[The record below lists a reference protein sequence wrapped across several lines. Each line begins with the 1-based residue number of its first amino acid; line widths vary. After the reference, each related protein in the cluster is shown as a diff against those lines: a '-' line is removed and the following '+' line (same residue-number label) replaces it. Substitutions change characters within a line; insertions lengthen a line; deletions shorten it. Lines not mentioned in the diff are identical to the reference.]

1 VYIAVFIKKA
11 LHLFIQPYIIIAA
24 ISSYASGYSL
34 LHKNMN
40 IIQIAWKNIFYK
52 PLSALF
58 TVLLFGLGVGLAVF
72 LLLLNTQLQNNFE
85 KNLAGIDLVVG
96 AKGSPLQLILS
107 GMFHIDSPT
116 GNIKLQ
122 AAKPF
127 LNPKHPFIKK
137 AVPISLGDTYKSF
150 RIVGTSSDFVP
161 LYQGVLKE
169 GVAFSHDFEVN
180 IGASV
185 AATLGLKLGATFKSS
200 HGFVMDDDLVHSDAS
215 DFKVTGIFQPTGT
228 VLDQLIITK
237 TESIWAVHDH
247 HEADE
252 HSDQHPEHPSET
264 TVTPDSLRQITALLL
279 EFKGRNIQSLNMQ
292 RNINEN
298 TDMQAATPAI
308 EITRLYTLLGVGA
321 EALTWIAN
329 VILLVSGL
337 SVFFS
342 LLQSMKER
350 KYELALMR
358 VAGASRSKLL
368 GLTVTEG
375 ILLSFLGGMLG
386 ILMGHAG
393 MAVAAKFLESN
404 YRYGFTGW
412 VWLQEEAG
420 LMLAVG
426 CIGFLAA
433 LLPALQAY
441 KTDISKILTK

>member
-1 VYIAVFIKKA
+1 
-11 LHLFIQPYIIIAA
+11 
-24 ISSYASGYSL
+24 
-34 LHKNMN
+34 MT

-72 LLLLNTQLQNNFE
+72 LLLLNTQLQHNFE

-116 GNIKLQ
+116 GNINLQ

-150 RIVGTSSDFVP
+150 RIVGTNSDFID
-161 LYQGVLKE
+161 LYKGILRE
-169 GVAFSHDFEVN
+169 GALFTHNFEVN
-180 IGASV
+180 IGAGV
-185 AATLGLKLGATFKSS
+185 AATLGLKLGDSFKSS
-200 HGFVMDDDLVHSDAS
+200 HGFVMDDDLVHADAS
-215 DFKVTGIFQPTGT
+215 DFKVIGIFQPTGT
-228 VLDQLIITK
+228 VLDQLIVTK

-247 HEADE
+247 HEAHE
-252 HSDQHPEHPSET
+252 NAAI
-264 TVTPDSLRQITALLL
+264 PDSLRQITALLL
-279 EFKGRNIQSLNMQ
+279 QFKGRNVQTLNMQ

-321 EALTWIAN
+321 EVLGWIAN
-329 VILLVSGL
+329 VILLVAGL

-368 GLTVTEG
+368 SLTVTEG
-375 ILLSFLGGMLG
+375 ILLAFLGGIIG

-404 YRYGFTGW
+404 YRYGFSGW
-412 VWLQEEAG
+412 VWLREEAWLLG
-420 LMLAVG
+420 AVG
-426 CIGFLAA
+426 CMGLLSA
-433 LLPALQAY
+433 LLPAFQAY
-441 KTDISKILTK
+441 KTDISKNLVT

>member
-1 VYIAVFIKKA
+1 MTIT
-11 LHLFIQPYIIIAA
+11 
-24 ISSYASGYSL
+24 
-34 LHKNMN
+34 
-40 IIQIAWKNIFYK
+40 QIAWKNIFYK

-58 TVLLFGLGVGLAVF
+58 TVLLFGLGVGLAIF
-72 LLLLNTQLQNNFE
+72 LLLLNTQLQQNFE

-116 GNIKLQ
+116 GNINLQ

-150 RIVGTSSDFVP
+150 RIVGTNSDFID
-161 LYQGVLKE
+161 LYKGVLRE
-169 GVAFSHDFEVN
+169 GTPFTNTFEVN
-180 IGASV
+180 IGAGL
-185 AATLGLKLGATFKSS
+185 AATLGLKLGDAFKSS
-200 HGFVMDDDLVHSDAS
+200 HGFVMDDDLIHADAS

-228 VLDQLIITK
+228 VLDQLIVTK

-247 HEADE
+247 HEAHE
-252 HSDQHPEHPSET
+252 NSDQHAENQSHTS
-264 TVTPDSLRQITALLL
+264 VTPDSLRQITALLL
-279 EFKGRNIQSLNMQ
+279 QFKGRNVQTLNMQ
-292 RNINEN
+292 RNINQN
-298 TDMQAATPAI
+298 TEMQAATPAI

-321 EALTWIAN
+321 EALGWIAN

-368 GLTVTEG
+368 SLTVTEG
-375 ILLSFLGGMLG
+375 ILLAFLGGFLG
-386 ILMGHAG
+386 VLMGHVG

-412 VWLQEEAG
+412 VWLREEAWLLGGVG
-420 LMLAVG
+420 L
-426 CIGFLAA
+426 IGLLAA
-433 LLPALQAY
+433 LLPAFQAY
-441 KTDISKILTK
+441 KTDISRILAK